1 MKKLFFKTW
10 RHILAIALCAG
21 VVCFLAFVE
30 TGSFYRAISSG
41 RIFGQKIAY
50 YVVFFFG
57 DGTKPDYLLKDMV
70 GYPDAFP
77 GISNIDF
84 PAFWEDFKIWGEML
98 VNYSYFLSWMLK
110 MSDYLINFTRFLMNS
125 TLVAV
130 FLVVSFNSYFSESQ
144 RDWSRESW
152 ELKSWKWVRNHPLY
166 CFAEWLKDYAKWFYH
181 SGYFYFVCT
190 ILAFGLRLVSFALDV
205 IGEYLYFFASFDLVS
220 LLDVLMAFVI
230 SFLTAIDFVPIALKG
245 LMAYIAFRLYSYCQA
260 RKLIEGKLMPHDE
273 AMVNADTG
281 VFTLILGKMRGGKT
295 TLATAFARI
304 VNTVYHKNAYDNMN
318 RVSLMFPEF
327 PYQPFER
334 DIVRLAGKRRI
345 VNMQQAAA
353 FAYRLYEKSLQKP
366 SILYGYDVNR
376 ETSAFYD
383 GAVTMGIADALAI
396 YAESYWIYFHG
407 SSLIASNYP
416 IRTDDLKLDK
426 GHLVVWDYSTFRR
439 KNKEMGK
446 FSLLSHILV
455 WDMLR
460 FGKKVDPDSKW
471 KDTAGPMVVVAT
483 EFGKEYGNM
492 VTNSTYSAND
502 DEANPKNDLLDYS
515 MKLGGH
521 LANIWHTNFFKFI
534 ADEQRSGSLSSNLV
548 DVAQTIFTADP
559 KNQTE
564 KIALHLWWVE
574 PTILDWVIR
583 TRDKFYIKYRF
594 NREDK
599 TLMLHIL
606 NALASLAYQRESYV
620 YNRFGYRECI
630 LPNCTADSSGNLTEG
645 DKEKFYIIN
654 YIDFAYRFESACMK
668 DFLNAKKS
676 DAIRGFFDLPN
687 YKNIMPTKDEWDIQG
702 SYVVSDLEDPAHRFT
717 NKQAG
722 RVKNGSRRPVGAN
735 RSGRASAG
743 GKQ

>member
-1 MKKLFFKTW
+1 MKQFFLKTW
-10 RHILAIALCAG
+10 RHALAIILCAG
-21 VVCFLAFVE
+21 AVCFLAFVE
-30 TGSFYRAISSG
+30 TSAYYRAFTSCVYFW
-41 RIFGQKIAY
+41 RKLVY

-57 DGTKPDYLLKDMV
+57 EGAKPGYLLPEMV

-77 GISNIDF
+77 GMSGVDF
-84 PAFWEDFKIWGEML
+84 AAFWGDVTLFVPML
-98 VNYSYFLSWMLK
+98 
-110 MSDYLINFTRFLMNS
+110 FTRGYSLNWVVSASDALMGLTRALMNLS
-125 TLVAV
+125 LLAC
-130 FLVVSFNSYFSESQ
+130 FAMIAFNSYFAESQ
-144 RDWSRESW
+144 ALWSRKSP
-152 ELKSWKWVRNHPLY
+152 ELKAWEWVKDHPLY
-166 CFAEWLKDYAKWFYH
+166 RFVTWVCDYAKWFYK
-181 SGYFYFVCT
+181 SGYFYFVLT
-190 ILAFGLRLVSFALDV
+190 VLAFALRLPSYALDLV
-205 IGEYLYFFASFDLVS
+205 GEYLYFFASFDVVS
-220 LLDVLMAFVI
+220 LLDVAFAILI
-230 SFLTAIDFVPIALKG
+230 SLFRSLNFVPLGGKVVIGYAL
-245 LMAYIAFRLYSYCQA
+245 FRWLSYRKA
-260 RKLIEGKLMPHDE
+260 RKLVEGKLMPHDE
-273 AMVNADTG
+273 AVVNADTG
-281 VFTLILGKMRGGKT
+281 VFTLILGVMRGGKT

-304 VNTVYHKNAYDNMN
+304 ANTVYHKNAYDNMN
-318 RVSLMFPEF
+318 RVSLMFPSF

-334 DIVRLAGKRRI
+334 DIVRLASKRRV

-376 ETSAFYD
+376 ERSAFYD
-383 GAVTMGIADALAI
+383 GAVNIGLADALAI

-407 SSLIASNYP
+407 SNLIASNYP
-416 IRTDDLKLDK
+416 IRTDDLKVDK
-426 GHLVVWDYSTFRR
+426 GHLVLWDYSTFRR

-446 FSLLSHILV
+446 FSMLSHILV

-471 KDTAGPMVVVAT
+471 KDVAGPMVCVAT

-492 VTNSTYSAND
+492 VTNSTYSATD
-502 DEANPKNDLLDYS
+502 EEANPKNDLLDYS

-574 PTILDWVIR
+574 PLILDWIIR
-583 TRDKFYIKYRF
+583 IRDKFYIKYRL
-594 NREDK
+594 NREDG
-599 TLMLHIL
+599 TLMFRFL
-606 NALASLAYQRESYV
+606 NAVASLAYQREAYV
-620 YNRFGYRECI
+620 YNRFGYKECL
-630 LPNCTADSSGNLTEG
+630 LPNCTADSSGNLIEG
-645 DKEKFYIIN
+645 DTEKFYIIN

-676 DAIRGFFDLPN
+676 DAIRGFFDLPT
-687 YKNIMPTKDEWDIQG
+687 YLNIMPTKAEWDIQG
-702 SYVVSDLEDPAHRFT
+702 SYVVSDLEDPAHRFS

-743 GKQ
+743 GK